1 MSGAKVYQVLGM
13 GKEPLI
19 SRRSHT
25 DHIQK
30 DAHIAP
36 DCIPYIDAAILSTEG
51 PIDASSDSQEEQPPA
66 PAKSKGCCEL
76 L

>member
-13 GKEPLI
+13 SKEPLAG
-19 SRRSHT
+19 RRSHT
-25 DHIQK
+25 DHSQK

-36 DCIPYIDAAILSTEG
+36 DCIPHIDAAILSTEG
-51 PIDASSDSQEEQPPA
+51 PIDPSDSGEEQPPA